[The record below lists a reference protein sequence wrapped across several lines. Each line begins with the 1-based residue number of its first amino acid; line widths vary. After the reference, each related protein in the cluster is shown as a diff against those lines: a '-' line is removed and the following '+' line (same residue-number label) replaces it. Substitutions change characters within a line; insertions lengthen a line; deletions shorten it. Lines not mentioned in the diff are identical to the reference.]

1 MDIRR
6 RRRVWRALLGLM
18 KCLRFRLGRRLC
30 MDPCETRLLR
40 YKLVDVGEIRQKIC
54 GRGASKYLF
63 IFMYVINLICC

>member
-54 GRGASKYLF
+54 GRGAVLF

>member
-18 KCLRFRLGRRLC
+18 KCLRFRLGKRLC

-40 YKLVDVGEIRQKIC
+40 YKLVDVEEIRQKIC